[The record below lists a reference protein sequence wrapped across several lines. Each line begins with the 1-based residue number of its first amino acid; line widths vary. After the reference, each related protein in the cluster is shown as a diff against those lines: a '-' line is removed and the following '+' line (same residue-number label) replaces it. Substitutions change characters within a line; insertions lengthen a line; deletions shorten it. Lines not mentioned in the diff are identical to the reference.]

1 MTEEQRM
8 TKARALAQAA
18 WFVHEA
24 LERLVDA
31 EARPDLWQALS
42 AVLDAIANDPDAH
55 LALVNAPSDH
65 DCDTTTQL

>member
-1 MTEEQRM
+1 MTEEQRR

-31 EARPDLWQALS
+31 EARPDLWGVLS
-42 AVLDAIANDPDAH
+42 ALVDT
-55 LALVNAPSDH
+55 LADDYWESVNAPSDY
-65 DCDTTTQL
+65 DCDTMTQF

>member
-1 MTEEQRM
+1 MTEEQRR

-24 LERLVDA
+24 LECLVDA

-42 AVLDAIANDPDAH
+42 AVLDAIADAYFS
-55 LALVNAPSDH
+55 LVNAPPDG
-65 DCDTTTQL
+65 D

>member
-1 MTEEQRM
+1 MTDERRM

-24 LERLVDA
+24 LECLVDA

-55 LALVNAPSDH
+55 LALVNAPPD
-65 DCDTTTQL
+65 DA

>member
-1 MTEEQRM
+1 VTNDQCIAE
-8 TKARALAQAA
+8 ARAALAQAGQS
-18 WFVHEA
+18 VHEA

-42 AVLDAIANDPDAH
+42 AVLDAIADAYFS
-55 LALVNAPSDH
+55 LVNAPSDH

>member
-1 MTEEQRM
+1 MTEEQRR

-24 LERLVDA
+24 LECLVDA

-42 AVLDAIANDPDAH
+42 AVLDAIADAYF
-55 LALVNAPSDH
+55 LLVNAPPDG
-65 DCDTTTQL
+65 D

>member
-42 AVLDAIANDPDAH
+42 AVLDAIANDPDAY
-55 LALVNAPSDH
+55 LALVNAPSDY
-65 DCDTTTQL
+65 DCDTTTQF

>member
-1 MTEEQRM
+1 
-8 TKARALAQAA
+8 LAQAA

-31 EARPDLWQALS
+31 EARPDLWQVLS

-55 LALVNAPSDH
+55 LALVNAPPDG
-65 DCDTTTQL
+65 D

>member
-1 MTEEQRM
+1 MTEEQRH
-8 TKARALAQAA
+8 ALAQAA

-24 LERLVDA
+24 LECLVDA

-42 AVLDAIANDPDAH
+42 AVLNAIADAYFS
-55 LALVNAPSDH
+55 LVNAPSDY

>member
-31 EARPDLWQALS
+31 EARPDLWQVLS

-55 LALVNAPSDH
+55 LALVNAPPDG
-65 DCDTTTQL
+65 D